1 MFDIVLNRL
10 ILICSILFH
19 FISYNLFVQECNDDE
34 SREQL
39 EETRHTWNLIHALWG
54 QLCDLEDSMMDLDQA
69 TGVCFCRM
77 EKKVKKILSQTGKL

>member
-1 MFDIVLNRL
+1 M
-10 ILICSILFH
+10 
-19 FISYNLFVQECNDDE
+19 QECNDDE

-77 EKKVKKILSQTGKL
+77 EKKVKKIFLKLENYKFLALSGMLKRWFILCLKD